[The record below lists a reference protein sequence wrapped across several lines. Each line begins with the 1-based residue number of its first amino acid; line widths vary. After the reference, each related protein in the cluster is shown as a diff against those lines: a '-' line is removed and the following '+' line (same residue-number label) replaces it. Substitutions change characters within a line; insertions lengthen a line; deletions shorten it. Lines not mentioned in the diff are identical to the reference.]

1 MHRRRAAPGTS
12 PSPSSH
18 STASSAR
25 TRAQNGWGNAARA
38 ARLFPPSG
46 EAGNETPE
54 ASAQGVQT
62 DGGTWVAPRYT
73 ALTVERDGYVSK
85 GCDIRLEFQPN
96 QWVDADCIALVQT
109 CRGLV
114 SEAEGQEF
122 EPNFIGDPARERR
135 AAGGDGWHID
145 SGGGDVSPVYGVDAR
160 EEGTPLTDFGD
171 ASFTNHG
178 FGRSTFGDAGRAQR
192 APAFLTDRPKQ
203 SWQPGRAYS
212 LELETAALCTKGAD
226 QGTWYGSVR
235 WGCSVSRSGAIT
247 LHALEVADSG
257 SASPAFRG
265 TVTRWNQDTA
275 AVMPKDQPNGT
286 VPVERQTTDLPDVD
300 RSIDRQDPQRQHHAL
315 RMERHMVAAELHTLS
330 AQRREFVRCH
340 GAKG

>member
-1 MHRRRAAPGTS
+1 MSDLRDGGGWRDSCRRHPAESPHRRRAAPAQAHRLPPLKLLAAHAPKWLGA
-12 PSPSSH
+12 PS
-18 STASSAR
+18 
-25 TRAQNGWGNAARA
+25 GVI
-38 ARLFPPSG
+38 PSG

-73 ALTVERDGYVSK
+73 ALTVEWDGYVSK

-192 APAFLTDRPKQ
+192 APAFLTDRP
-203 SWQPGRAYS
+203 SRVGSREGPTRLSLRPRHSAPRGPTRA
-212 LELETAALCTKGAD
+212 
-226 QGTWYGSVR
+226 
-235 WGCSVSRSGAIT
+235 
-247 LHALEVADSG
+247 
-257 SASPAFRG
+257 RG
-265 TVTRWNQDTA
+265 TAPSAGAARSRGPAPSPYMHSRWLIPA
-275 AVMPKDQPNGT
+275 AP
-286 VPVERQTTDLPDVD
+286 VP
-300 RSIDRQDPQRQHHAL
+300 
-315 RMERHMVAAELHTLS
+315 LS
-330 AQRREFVRCH
+330 AVPPRVGTKTRQR
-340 GAKG
+340 